1 MPNMNGSSLTRH
13 GDLVLLIDS
22 KDKPF
27 IFRLQPGIELQT
39 HRGVIRHDDLA
50 GRPWG
55 TRVAS
60 HLGESFTL
68 LSPTLY
74 DILLHLRR
82 QSQIVFPKELGYILL
97 RLSVGSGARVIEAGT
112 GSGALTL
119 ALAWAVGPE
128 GRVYSYDRRADMQA
142 VARRNLES
150 VGLEGRVT
158 FYERSVEDGFL
169 EAEVDALFLD
179 LPDPHL
185 FLPQVRSALRPGSP
199 FGAILPTT
207 NQIAALLGAMEAN
220 EFAFVEVCAIMLRFY
235 KTIPQRLRPLDR
247 MVAHTGYL
255 IFARP
260 LAAGSAPPVSG
271 VDATPAEPEAPSSFP
286 DPQP

>member
-1 MPNMNGSSLTRH
+1 MNGTSVTRL

-22 KDKPF
+22 KNKPF
-27 IFRLQPGIELQT
+27 IFRLQPGLELQT

-50 GRPWG
+50 GAAWG
-55 TRVAS
+55 ARISS
-60 HLGESFTL
+60 HLGESFFL
-68 LSPTLY
+68 LSPTLH

-128 GRVYSYDRRADMQA
+128 GHVYSYDRRGDMQSL
-142 VARRNLES
+142 ARRNLEG
-150 VGLEGRVT
+150 VGLERRVT
-158 FYERSVEDGFL
+158 FHEQPVEDGFR
-169 EAEVDALFLD
+169 EAEVDAVFFD

-185 FLPQVRSALRPGSP
+185 ALPQVRAALRPGSP
-199 FGAILPTT
+199 FGAILPTM
-207 NQIAALLGAMEAN
+207 NQIASLLSAMESN
-220 EFAFVEVCAIMLRFY
+220 EFAFVEVCEILLRFY

-255 IFARP
+255 VFARP
-260 LAAGSAPPVSG
+260 LAAGSAPPTS
-271 VDATPAEPEAPSSFP
+271 AEAAHEA
-286 DPQP
+286 